1 MVWIT
6 ILLLVALVAVFILF
20 MKTKSDLE
28 KTRATQAATEKERD
42 AFKSGFE
49 TTSHDLKNI
58 KNDIEGIKNRYGN
71 IIDVDKALAEKNTEL
86 KNLNLK
92 ASNLQLEYQ
101 LKANELK
108 KEYTEK
114 KDMYDEFLKELSI
127 LEESLEN
134 ISYGLYKPHYSYDT
148 SEAYKIQL
156 EKIREKQ
163 SAMLKAENATY
174 CGTKWN
180 IGGSEKEGEKMV
192 KQVSKLM
199 LRAFNGECD
208 AAVAKVSWSNIANME
223 ARIEKAFEAINKLGA
238 TNHISVVENYK
249 KLKIEELRLEFEV
262 QEKIYQEKEEQRRIK
277 EQMREEEK
285 ALREIE
291 KAQKQAEDDEAKY
304 QKALEKAQSDVAQAT
319 GKQLDALNAKILE
332 LQNSLQNASE
342 QKQRAISQA
351 QLTKSGH
358 VYVISN
364 IGSFGDNVYKIGMTR
379 RLDPLDRV
387 KELGDASVPFDFDVH
402 AIIYSKDA
410 PALESILHKKF
421 DDKRVNMV
429 NAKREFFRVSIDEI
443 EKITT
448 ELKLDIQLTK
458 IAEAK
463 EYRESQ
469 SVKEPKAAQAAIT
482 EDKLAKFSNFFN

>member
-1 MVWIT
+1 
-6 ILLLVALVAVFILF
+6 
-20 MKTKSDLE
+20 
-28 KTRATQAATEKERD
+28 
-42 AFKSGFE
+42 
-49 TTSHDLKNI
+49 
-58 KNDIEGIKNRYGN
+58 
-71 IIDVDKALAEKNTEL
+71 
-86 KNLNLK
+86 
-92 ASNLQLEYQ
+92 
-101 LKANELK
+101 
-108 KEYTEK
+108 
-114 KDMYDEFLKELSI
+114 
-127 LEESLEN
+127 
-134 ISYGLYKPHYSYDT
+134 
-148 SEAYKIQL
+148 
-156 EKIREKQ
+156 
-163 SAMLKAENATY
+163 
-174 CGTKWN
+174 
-180 IGGSEKEGEKMV
+180 
-192 KQVSKLM
+192 M

-223 ARIEKAFEAINKLGA
+223 ARIDKAFEAINKLGA
-238 TNHISVVENYK
+238 TNHISIVDDYK

-304 QKALEKAQSDVAQAT
+304 QKALEKAQADVTQAT

-332 LQNSLQNASE
+332 LQNSLQNASA

-351 QLTKSGH
+351 QLTRSGH

-402 AIIYSKDA
+402 AIIYSADA
-410 PALESILHKKF
+410 PGLESILHKKF

-429 NAKREFFRVSIDEI
+429 NAKREFFRVSIEEI
-443 EKITT
+443 EKITA

-469 SVKEPKAAQAAIT
+469 SVREPKAAQPAIS

>member
-1 MVWIT
+1 MLWIT
-6 ILLLVALVAVFILF
+6 ILLVVALVAVAVLFI
-20 MKTKSDLE
+20 KTKSELD
-28 KTRATQAATEKERD
+28 KTKVAQAATEKERD
-42 AFKSGFE
+42 VF
-49 TTSHDLKNI
+49 
-58 KNDIEGIKNRYGN
+58 KNDIDVIKNRYAN
-71 IIDVDKALAEKNTEL
+71 IIDVDKALAEKNSEL
-86 KNLNLK
+86 KNLTLK
-92 ASNLQLEYQ
+92 TSNLQLEYQ
-101 LKANELK
+101 LKSNDLK

-114 KDMYDEFLKELSI
+114 KDVYDEFLKELSI

-148 SEAYKIQL
+148 SEAYKVQL
-156 EKIREKQ
+156 EKIRDKQTVLLKGEK
-163 SAMLKAENATY
+163 ATY
-174 CGTKWN
+174 CATKWN

-192 KQVSKLM
+192 KQISKLM

-223 ARIEKAFEAINKLGA
+223 ARIDKAFEAINKLGA
-238 TNHISVVENYK
+238 TNHISIVDDYK
-249 KLKIEELRLEFEV
+249 KLKIDELRLEFEV

-291 KAQKQAEDDEAKY
+291 KMQKQAEDDEAKY
-304 QKALEKAQSDVAQAT
+304 QKALEKAQADVEQAT
-319 GKQLDALNAKILE
+319 GKQLDALNAKIIE
-332 LQNSLQNASE
+332 LQRNLQNASQ

-351 QLTKSGH
+351 QLTRSGH

-402 AIIYSKDA
+402 AIIYSPDA
-410 PALESILHKKF
+410 PSLESSLHKQF
-421 DDKRVNMV
+421 DNKRLNRVNT
-429 NAKREFFRVSIDEI
+429 KREFFQVTIDEI
-443 EKITT
+443 ENAVRSFN
-448 ELKLDIQLTK
+448 LNIQMTK

-463 EYRESQ
+463 EYRESL
-469 SVKEPKAAQAAIT
+469 SVLNPPTAKPAIN
-482 EDKLAKFSNFFN
+482 EDKLAKYSDFFN